1 LEIDGFCTQN
11 RQYIHLERGKRQN
24 QEAKAQRKSAVNA
37 DFFVDF
43 CVVLQWKI
51 VQRQKNACVSGRMC
65 V

>member
-1 LEIDGFCTQN
+1 MDFAQKN
-11 RQYIHLERGKRQN
+11 RQYIHLERGKRQKY
-24 QEAKAQRKSAVNA
+24 EAKSQRKSAENA

-51 VQRQKNACVSGRMC
+51 AQRQKNACVSGRMC